1 MKVKKIPMRTCV
13 VTKEKLP
20 KVELIRVVRTPEG
33 EIVIDE
39 KGKINGRGAYLKKD
53 LEVFKKAKQNKI
65 LNKHLEVEVP
75 DSIFDELGSM
85 INEQEK

>member
-1 MKVKKIPMRTCV
+1 MKIKKIPLRTCV

-20 KVELIRVVRTPEG
+20 KKDLVRVVRTPEG
-33 EIVIDE
+33 NVIIDE
-39 KGKINGRGAYLKKD
+39 SGRTNGRGAYLKKD

-65 LNKHLEVEVP
+65 LNRHLEIEVQ

-85 INEQEK
+85 INEEK